1 MEVRTVWAPTSG
13 AGPLHRTLS
22 DLDDQ
27 NSSYLDQ
34 AVPLRVK
41 ELEDLLEVLH
51 LVLGEPLGLLR
62 HDGEV
67 VGRCLGRWVLTCL
80 SGRALARTGRDR
92 PTAPHTAPQP
102 LPPLSYVRHH
112 IGISRSQEERRSKTR
127 PPRASDSAADEILSS
142 ALFFCE
148 HPVSGVI
155 RVETGLTGGALVP
168 R

>member
-1 MEVRTVWAPTSG
+1 MDCLGPSG

-27 NSSYLDQ
+27 NSPYLDQ

-41 ELEDLLEVLH
+41 ELEDLFEVLD

-127 PPRASDSAADEILSS
+127 PPRASDSAAETRSSLRLFSS
-142 ALFFCE
+142 ASTL
-148 HPVSGVI
+148 SRG
-155 RVETGLTGGALVP
+155 
-168 R
+168 